1 MEPVALTRQ
10 GRVQGESSRG
20 IDVFRGIPYAAPPVG
35 ALRFRSPRPPAAW
48 SGTRDA
54 TRFRRSAPQASPV
67 LPLAGRLLGGGGPG
81 EGEDCLY
88 LNVWTPQSDG
98 RRRPVMVWIHG
109 GAFVM
114 GSGSSPL
121 YSGRRLARRGDTV
134 VVTINYRLGALGG
147 LNLRALRPAADA
159 AGSNQGLRD
168 QMAALAWVRDNI
180 AEFGGDPENVTVF
193 GESAGAMSVGTL
205 LGTPG
210 AQGLFQRAILQSG
223 AGHNVSSREHAAE
236 IAELF
241 LHELGLSARD
251 DDALSRAPLSAIL
264 RAQSSVAIQR
274 SMRQGILAW
283 QPSVDGDVLPAKALE
298 GIAQGVSKSVPVLVG
313 TNADEWNLFL
323 LGDRE
328 GRRLDSEGLRRRL
341 ERALPGADA
350 SGRPRADAALE
361 AYLRA
366 RSGRGRESSVRFW
379 VAFQSDR
386 IFHYPATRVADLQ
399 LAHQPSVFAYLFT
412 FAPPVVGACH
422 GLELPFVFGTL
433 RAPLL
438 GPLLGWSPSAQALSR
453 AMQDAWIALART
465 GNPAHEGLP
474 DWPSY
479 DAARRATMRLG
490 RRCGVVDAPFE
501 DERRFWES
509 LRL

>member
-1 MEPVALTRQ
+1 M
-10 GRVQGESSRG
+10 S
-20 IDVFRGIPYAAPPVG
+20 
-35 ALRFRSPRPPAAW
+35 
-48 SGTRDA
+48 
-54 TRFRRSAPQASPV
+54 
-67 LPLAGRLLGGGGPG
+67 LP
-81 EGEDCLY
+81 
-88 LNVWTPQSDG
+88 
-98 RRRPVMVWIHG
+98 
-109 GAFVM
+109 
-114 GSGSSPL
+114 
-121 YSGRRLARRGDTV
+121 
-134 VVTINYRLGALGG
+134 
-147 LNLRALRPAADA
+147 
-159 AGSNQGLRD
+159 AGS
-168 QMAALAWVRDNI
+168 
-180 AEFGGDPENVTVF
+180 
-193 GESAGAMSVGTL
+193 
-205 LGTPG
+205 
-210 AQGLFQRAILQSG
+210 SG

-241 LHELGLSARD
+241 LHELGFSARD
-251 DDALSRAPLSAIL
+251 DDALARAPLSAIL
-264 RAQSSVAIQR
+264 SAQSSVAIQR

-399 LAHQPSVFAYLFT
+399 LAHQPSVYAYLFT

-479 DAARRATMRLG
+479 DAARRCASAAAAAWWTLPSRTSGASGSHCACESRAALRRSCGPSRLVRPVKAG
-490 RRCGVVDAPFE
+490 RRVGSAVAAFSRCRAAGPARCGRKSTIAS
-501 DERRFWES
+501 RSRS
-509 LRL
+509 RTCR